1 MKDWESR
8 LDRLF
13 IQLRGHNVFSV
24 AEIDDIIKNQK
35 EHWGKI
41 WMLVSLKQIT
51 INLVT
56 RSYPVKYL
64 DQLSKG

>member
-13 IQLRGHNVFSV
+13 IKLRGLNVFSDK
-24 AEIDDIIKNQK
+24 EIDVILKNHEANWDK
-35 EHWGKI
+35 D
-41 WMLVSLKQIT
+41 LVKRT
-51 INLVT
+51 
-56 RSYPVKYL
+56 YPVKYL

>member
-13 IQLRGHNVFSV
+13 IKLRGLNVFSDK
-24 AEIDDIIKNQK
+24 EIDVILKNH
-35 EHWGKI
+35 EANWDKI
-41 WMLVSLKQIT
+41 WMLVSLKKVT
-51 INLVT
+51 VDLVKRT
-56 RSYPVKYL
+56 YPVKYL